1 MTYLSRL
8 AGYATIAAQAL
19 VRRGRTLVTNMGEA
33 QRFLLLSILIGIVSG
48 VVVVCFHIAIEY
60 LSWRSIYT
68 LGERRSWRIV
78 LWPAFGAIASWSLVQ
93 WVFPA
98 ARGSGVN
105 AAKAAV
111 LVSDGYVPSSSV
123 AGKFVTSAVS
133 IGTGNPMGPEDPA
146 LQMGAGIASAFGRLF
161 RLSREHMR
169 LIAPVGAAAGIGAA
183 FNTPITAVLFVME
196 EVVAGWNAGALGSIV
211 LAAVSAV
218 VVSRWYLG
226 DNPLFGVPEF
236 AITHPSELVVY
247 AAMGVVGGLLSAV
260 FTRYTLALRARAMAA
275 PERVTYVLP
284 LVAGLIVGI
293 VGVWA
298 PGALGAGYR
307 TIDGALHDRFAWN
320 SLLTLGVLKM
330 ATAAMCFSVG
340 VPGGMFAPALFIGAT
355 IGGGMGALADL
366 YGPFP
371 SSPAG
376 AYVLV
381 GMGTFFA
388 GLFRAPMTSI
398 FMVFEVSASY
408 VIILP
413 VMIANTIAF
422 LVSRH
427 VHPGSLLEMVARQD
441 GLHLPSAEELE
452 EIPLLTVEDAMVT
465 SPDRLV
471 ARGLPIVAG
480 RAQLQAAGASHGL
493 VKDPAGDWHWLSVVD
508 LDPHA
513 TETVA
518 STIPEAHPALRV
530 YPDSSLDFALRL
542 LGRCP
547 ILLVSNRANRHQVLG
562 TLTLD
567 DVQRAYGVRPSL
579 SAGTPASVP
588 PGVEPAS

>member
-1 MTYLSRL
+1 MTFVERIV
-8 AGYATIAAQAL
+8 AVTTAIAATF
-19 VRRGRTLVTNMGEA
+19 VRRGRELVARMGEP
-33 QRFLLLSILIGIVSG
+33 QRFLLLSILIGVFAG

-68 LGERRSWRIV
+68 LGERPWWRIV
-78 LWPAFGAIASWSLVQ
+78 MWPAVGAVGSWSLVH

-105 AAKAAV
+105 ATKAAV
-111 LVSDGYVPSSSV
+111 LVSDGYVPTSSV
-123 AGKFVTSAVS
+123 VGKFLASALS

-161 RLSREHMR
+161 RLSREHLR
-169 LIAPVGAAAGIGAA
+169 LIAPVGAAAGLGAA

-226 DNPLFGVPEF
+226 DDSLFGVPEF
-236 AITHPSELVVY
+236 AITHPSELIVY

-260 FTRYTLALRARAMAA
+260 FTRYVLGLRARALAA

-284 LVAGLIVGI
+284 LVAGLVVGI

-307 TIDGALHDRFAWN
+307 TIDGALHDRYAWD
-320 SLLTLGVLKM
+320 SLLMLGVLKM
-330 ATAAMCFSVG
+330 ATAAICFSVG

-355 IGGGMGALADL
+355 IGGAMGALADL
-366 YGPFP
+366 YAPFP

-422 LVSRH
+422 LVSRQ

-441 GLHLPSAEELE
+441 GLNLPSAEEQQ

-465 SPDRLV
+465 SSGRVLAP
-471 ARGLPIVAG
+471 GLRMRDAL
-480 RAQLQAAGASHGL
+480 AQLRGAGVAHGL
-493 VKDPAGDWHWLSVVD
+493 VKDAAGEWRCLSISVLED
-508 LDPHA
+508 TA
-513 TETVA
+513 GGQVA
-518 STIPEAHPALRV
+518 SKVPDAPRALRV

-547 ILLVSNRANRHQVLG
+547 ILIVSNRANPHHVLG

-567 DVQRAYGVRPSL
+567 DVQQAYGVRSEDPGPQRG
-579 SAGTPASVP
+579 GTHSNP
-588 PGVEPAS
+588 